1 MEQNARAKG
10 LIQRADKKTQRQSNM
25 AQILNGQT
33 NRWRMAAIRAS
44 LRQAFGTCAPEHS
57 GPERLGILLNALRK
71 TSGAATEK

>member
-1 MEQNARAKG
+1 
-10 LIQRADKKTQRQSNM
+10 M